1 MIAKILLKLVRKG
14 KRVEKV
20 RSYETSKLT
29 VPEIRKKFRLELK
42 NRFSC
47 LSLEDADGENRYDDE
62 GTVVGENEVEEKWK
76 KIRGSYCETA
86 RDVLGYRARKRKGW
100 INPDSWKGI
109 EERKQLK
116 QKSVGTRSERVR
128 LKLQKDYR
136 KKDVE
141 VKRSLRKDKRA
152 WDNNIAQEAEDV
164 ARRGQMKSVYD
175 ATRRLCSEPPKKIDE
190 VRNKAGKSLTNENE
204 VQQR

>member
-29 VPEIRKKFRLELK
+29 VPEIRKQFRLELK

-62 GTVVGENEVEEKWK
+62 GTVVGENKVEEKWK
-76 KIRGSYCETA
+76 KIRESYCETA

-100 INPDSWKGI
+100 ISPESWKGI

-136 KKDVE
+136 KK
-141 VKRSLRKDKRA
+141 LM
-152 WDNNIAQEAEDV
+152 W
-164 ARRGQMKSVYD
+164 
-175 ATRRLCSEPPKKIDE
+175 
-190 VRNKAGKSLTNENE
+190 
-204 VQQR
+204 